1 MNKEQL
7 IAKIAD
13 KSGLKKTEAA
23 KALVAFEDSITE
35 AVTAGEKVQLIGFGT
50 FSVRE
55 RAARTARNPRT
66 GETIKVEA
74 SKQPTFKAG
83 SKLRAA
89 ANVEKKTKK
98 GAKTAAKK
106 TTAKKATTKA
116 KK

>member
-7 IAKIAD
+7 IAKISE
-13 KSGLKKTEAA
+13 KSGLKKTEAS
-23 KALVAFEDSITE
+23 KALVAFEESITE

-66 GETIKVEA
+66 GEAIQVAA

-89 ANVEKKTKK
+89 ANVEKKAKKTTK
-98 GAKTAAKK
+98 AAAKK
-106 TTAKKATTKA
+106 TTAKKTTTKS

>member
-7 IAKIAD
+7 IAKMAE

-23 KALVAFEDSITE
+23 KALAAFQESVTE
-35 AVTAGEKVQLIGFGT
+35 SVTAGEKIQLIGFGT

-66 GETIKVEA
+66 GEAIKVAA

-89 ANVEKKTKK
+89 ANVEKK
-98 GAKTAAKK
+98 AAKK
-106 TTAKKATTKA
+106 TTKKTTKTKKSTKA

>member
-7 IAKIAD
+7 IAKMAE

-23 KALVAFEDSITE
+23 KALAAFQESVTE
-35 AVTAGEKVQLIGFGT
+35 SVTAGEKIQLIGFGT

-66 GETIKVEA
+66 GESIKVEA
-74 SKQPTFKAG
+74 SKQPIFKAG
-83 SKLRAA
+83 AKLRAA

-98 GAKTAAKK
+98 AAKS
-106 TTAKKATTKA
+106 TAKKAPA
-116 KK
+116 KKAAAKGKK

>member
-7 IAKIAD
+7 IAKMAEKAGLTKAD
-13 KSGLKKTEAA
+13 AG
-23 KALVAFEDSITE
+23 KALAAFQDSITE
-35 AVTAGEKVQLIGFGT
+35 AVKEGEKVQLIGFGT
-50 FSVRE
+50 FAVRD

-66 GETIKVEA
+66 GEAIKVEA

-89 ANVEKKTKK
+89 ANVEKKAKK
-98 GAKTAAKK
+98 AAKAPAKKAAAKK
-106 TTAKKATTKA
+106 TAKG